1 MSQEDVGRTMLRR
14 VEQHRDRWSSYGG
27 QTGLTWLSEKLSP
40 GELREFEIFKE
51 FQDGFLERL
60 SPDVAVAAW
69 DKNAVLFE
77 EGSYID
83 LAFFIV
89 DGEVELHLGAD
100 PNRDRS
106 AEMPIFDKG
115 RGSTTVRGREALDS
129 TVQFSPQDIPSPE
142 EIASER
148 TAMVKLPDLKG
159 IASNEH
165 RIPLLSTLD
174 FDLPMGGTARLGP
187 GEIFGEIGA
196 LSGWP
201 QSVTVRTVTPCRL
214 LQIRLPALRRLK
226 KKSKGLKEK
235 IDQVYRGRS
244 LVSQLRRTP
253 LFSTCDRPTLQRLAA
268 EVDLVSAGPDDILVR
283 QGEPA
288 EALYLVRSG
297 FIKLQQ
303 RLGDG
308 EVAVSYLS
316 KGMTLGEVELL
327 VSTEGGW
334 LVSAVSVEYSE
345 LVRIPRQ
352 AFEEILSPIPEVQD
366 GLWQVATERIR
377 ETGRNRRDISGSQ
390 SIQIALDTGLVEGSS
405 VLVIDLEACTR
416 CDDCVRA
423 CATTHDGRPRF
434 VREGGKVGNLLI
446 TRSCFHC
453 RDPVCLVGCP
463 TGAIHRAGIG
473 EVVEVSEE
481 ICIGCS
487 TCANNCPYD
496 AIVMHET
503 GETWPGDMVPVALR
517 GQDRLLAS
525 KCDLCSETGHGPACV
540 SNCPQGCAYRVGSV
554 EEFHGLFGENQ

>member
-1 MSQEDVGRTMLRR
+1 MSGDEVGRTMLRR

-40 GELREFEIFKE
+40 GELREFEVFRE

-89 DGEVELHLGAD
+89 DGEVELHLGVD
-100 PNRDRS
+100 PTRDKS
-106 AEMPIFDKG
+106 AETPIFDTG
-115 RGSTTVRGREALDS
+115 RAHSSVLTDNPPDRTMEV
-129 TVQFSPQDIPSPE
+129 SPQDIPSPE
-142 EIASER
+142 EVASER
-148 TAMVKLPDLKG
+148 TAMVRLPQPTKPRG
-159 IASNEH
+159 EEHKIA
-165 RIPLLSTLD
+165 LLSTLD

-226 KKSKGLKEK
+226 KKSRALKER

-253 LFSTCDRPTLQRLAA
+253 LFSSCDRPTLQELAA
-268 EVDLVSAGPDDILVR
+268 TVDLVSAGPDDILVR
-283 QGEPA
+283 EGDKA
-288 EALYLVRSG
+288 DALYLVRSG
-297 FIKLQQ
+297 FVKLQQ
-303 RLGDG
+303 TLGDG
-308 EVAVSYLS
+308 EIAVSYLS

-327 VSTEGGW
+327 VATEGKW

-345 LVRIPRQ
+345 LVRIPRE
-352 AFEEILSPIPEVQD
+352 AFDDILAPISEVQD

-377 ETGRNRRDISGSQ
+377 ETGKNRRDISGSQ

-423 CATTHDGRPRF
+423 CAATHEGRPRF
-434 VREGGKVGNLLI
+434 VREGGKV
-446 TRSCFHC
+446 R
-453 RDPVCLVGCP
+453 
-463 TGAIHRAGIG
+463 
-473 EVVEVSEE
+473 
-481 ICIGCS
+481 
-487 TCANNCPYD
+487 
-496 AIVMHET
+496 
-503 GETWPGDMVPVALR
+503 
-517 GQDRLLAS
+517 
-525 KCDLCSETGHGPACV
+525 
-540 SNCPQGCAYRVGSV
+540 
-554 EEFHGLFGENQ
+554 